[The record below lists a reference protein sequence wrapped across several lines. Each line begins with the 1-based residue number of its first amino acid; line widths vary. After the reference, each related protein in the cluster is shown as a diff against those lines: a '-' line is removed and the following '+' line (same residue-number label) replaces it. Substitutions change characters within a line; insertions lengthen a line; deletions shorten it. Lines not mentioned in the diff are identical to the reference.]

1 MNLIAAQSANHC
13 QRNWSDQA
21 VPTDIVKTLSDIAVN
36 MPTKQ
41 NQEFYKLIVSTNQE
55 YNNFV
60 YLHGYDENDEVAM
73 RLPFED
79 RHKTN
84 RNTQLRA
91 PLLFQ
96 WIFDSQ
102 AFRDA
107 GLKNSTEELHNGVAH
122 LSVGISAGAVSI
134 AANSLG
140 LKTGFCSCLHQQ
152 PVKEKLEALLN
163 ITVSNVYLTLA
174 IGYPREDLPHNVCV
188 RPDNTLVMQQ
198 IYKKN
203 IIVYTL

>member
-21 VPTDIVKTLSDIAVN
+21 VPPDVVKTLSDIAVN

-41 NQEFYKLIVSTNQE
+41 NQEFYKLIVSTDQE

-60 YLHGYDENDEVAM
+60 YLHGYDETDKMVM
-73 RLPFED
+73 HLPFED

-96 WIFDSQ
+96 WVFDSQ
-102 AFRDA
+102 RFHDA
-107 GLKNSTEELHNGVAH
+107 GLTHSKEELHNGVAH

-163 ITVSNVYLTLA
+163 ITVSNVYLTLG

-188 RPDNTLVMQQ
+188 RPDNTLAMQQ

-203 IIVYTL
+203 IIVHTL

>member
-21 VPTDIVKTLSDIAVN
+21 APPDVVKTLSDIAVN

-41 NQEFYKLIVSTNQE
+41 NQEFYKLIVSTDQE

-60 YLHGYDENDEVAM
+60 YLHGYDETDKMVM
-73 RLPFED
+73 HLPFED

-102 AFRDA
+102 AFPAAD
-107 GLKNSTEELHNGVAH
+107 LKNSIEELHNGVAH

-163 ITVSNVYLTLA
+163 ITVSNVYLTLG

-188 RPDNTLVMQQ
+188 RPDNTLAMQQ

-203 IIVYTL
+203 IIVHTL

>member
-13 QRNWSDQA
+13 QRNWSDQT
-21 VPTDIVKTLSDIAVN
+21 VPPDVVKTLSDIAVN

-41 NQEFYKLIVSTNQE
+41 NQEFYKLIVSTDQE

-60 YLHGYDENDEVAM
+60 YLHGYDETDKMVM
-73 RLPFED
+73 HLPFED

-96 WIFDSQ
+96 WVFDSQ
-102 AFRDA
+102 RFHDA
-107 GLKNSTEELHNGVAH
+107 GLTHSKEELHNGVAH

-163 ITVSNVYLTLA
+163 ITVSNVYLTLG

-188 RPDNTLVMQQ
+188 RPDNTLAMQQ

-203 IIVYTL
+203 IIVHTL